1 MSRGSAGTYHR
12 PCTSHRLRQPRYMN
26 GGGAGPLGADRN
38 RGVEPPAGRGPS
50 TMSPTAR
57 GSRMG
62 EGRRCKEGGAAQV
75 PQESR
80 ANSHGFDIIESPTHP
95 AALFRVQPGPSD
107 EVTNRNMI
115 ASPHGANAWRRCS
128 ERESIQRSNG
138 ALTALLNSKDTPRA
152 ARETY
157 PRRRFIKLCW
167 SVWPSTLID
176 LALVAL
182 HSHRLRCAA

>member
-26 GGGAGPLGADRN
+26 GGGADPLGGDRN
-38 RGVEPPAGRGPS
+38 RDAEPPARRGPS

-62 EGRRCKEGGAAQV
+62 ERRRCKEGGAAQV

-80 ANSHGFDIIESPTHP
+80 ANSHGFDNTQSLLALIIT
-95 AALFRVQPGPSD
+95 LRVQPGPSD

-128 ERESIQRSNG
+128 ERESTQRSNG
-138 ALTALLNSKDTPRA
+138 ALTALLNSRDA
-152 ARETY
+152 SHVA
-157 PRRRFIKLCW
+157 LCW
-167 SVWPSTLID
+167 IWPICVRTRRLGSGGGC
-176 LALVAL
+176 ALDSSSQWLNGQLV
-182 HSHRLRCAA
+182 SQCA

>member
-1 MSRGSAGTYHR
+1 M
-12 PCTSHRLRQPRYMN
+12 PRWHQLALAKARAAPLALVNDARDAKIRNFDSDSYMN
-26 GGGAGPLGADRN
+26 GGGAGPLEGDGN
-38 RGVEPPAGRGPS
+38 RDAEPPARRGPS

-62 EGRRCKEGGAAQV
+62 EERRCKDGGATQV
-75 PQESR
+75 PRGSG
-80 ANSHGFDIIESPTHP
+80 ANSHGFDISQCRRFP

-138 ALTALLNSKDTPRA
+138 ALTALLNSRDA
-152 ARETY
+152 SHVA
-157 PRRRFIKLCW
+157 LCW
-167 SVWPSTLID
+167 IWPICL
-176 LALVAL
+176 
-182 HSHRLRCAA
+182 